1 MGTELPFCKMKSVLG
16 TDGGD
21 GGQTRRTSLMPRLVH
36 LKRYMLHYTV
46 AQFSEK
52 SSSCLIPFVL

>member
-36 LKRYMLHYTV
+36 LKMVNTV
-46 AQFSEK
+46 HVALYGCTVF
-52 SSSCLIPFVL
+52 